1 MIGSSRGNVEVNIKD
16 NVSIDTATRAGT
28 SDIAGGCDIGGGNLP
43 GREVVV
49 NIDGGK
55 HGKVKIGENR
65 AILGSIYGAISGTK
79 VNIGD
84 NVLLKMRQS
93 GWSTDA
99 KYINVNNVEAAV
111 GTRSDDP
118 TASGLVNTI
127 GDNTE
132 LWYIN
137 NGDELQ
143 KIVHGKNLCK
153 KVQNRTLPNNPPAL
167 NRALQI
173 VLATMS
179 IRTEQPAPVVT
190 AFGQIRFLPWAMIGT
205 TGK

>member
-1 MIGSSRGNVEVNIKD
+1 MTIQTASDDSNSVIGSSRGNVEVNIKD
-16 NVSIDTATRAGT
+16 NASIDPAPSAGIS
-28 SDIAGGCDIGGGNLP
+28 SDIAGGCDIGGGNLQ

-55 HGKVKIGENR
+55 HGKVKIGENH

-84 NVLLKMRQS
+84 NVLLKMLQS

-99 KYINVNNVEAAV
+99 KYINVNGAEAEV
-111 GTRSDDP
+111 GTRDNP
-118 TASGLVNTI
+118 GAGGLVI

-179 IRTEQPAPVVT
+179 IRTEQPTPVVT
-190 AFGQIRFLPWAMIGT
+190 ALG
-205 TGK
+205 

>member
-1 MIGSSRGNVEVNIKD
+1 M
-16 NVSIDTATRAGT
+16 
-28 SDIAGGCDIGGGNLP
+28 
-43 GREVVV
+43 
-49 NIDGGK
+49 NIDGGTN
-55 HGKVKIGENR
+55 GKVKIGDYIQIIGE
-65 AILGSIYGAISGTK
+65 YGAISGTE

-84 NVLLKMRQS
+84 NVLLKMKPWES
-93 GWSTDA
+93 PDA

-153 KVQNRTLPNNPPAL
+153 KK
-167 NRALQI
+167 
-173 VLATMS
+173 S
-179 IRTEQPAPVVT
+179 KTEHYP
-190 AFGQIRFLPWAMIGT
+190 T
-205 TGK
+205 THLH